1 MRQTMKTLPFAL
13 LLAVAACAQW
23 QNKEPLGREYGD
35 ATTHN
40 MSVQVVDP
48 APDLEGKEI
57 PDMAGTRA
65 SGAVNRY
72 DTGTVIE
79 PESIETTSGF

>member
-1 MRQTMKTLPFAL
+1 MKTLPFAL

-40 MSVQVVDP
+40 MSVQV
-48 APDLEGKEI
+48 
-57 PDMAGTRA
+57 
-65 SGAVNRY
+65 Y

-79 PESIETTSGF
+79 PESIETTAGF